1 MYTQKIIW
9 SWVLF
14 IAALL
19 VHGYFQTYE
28 SKMMSL
34 FLFGGIIGILRRDI
48 ERGRMVEQS
57 FSYLWD
63 LSTLAR
69 ALIAAYLLIMSVL
82 LLWLGFNQ
90 PGTLDTLFYG
100 ENGLFMLFMVLSP
113 LMIPLFWKVIK
124 LDLQVISNER
134 T

>member
-1 MYTQKIIW
+1 M
-9 SWVLF
+9 
-14 IAALL
+14 
-19 VHGYFQTYE
+19 HGYFQTYE